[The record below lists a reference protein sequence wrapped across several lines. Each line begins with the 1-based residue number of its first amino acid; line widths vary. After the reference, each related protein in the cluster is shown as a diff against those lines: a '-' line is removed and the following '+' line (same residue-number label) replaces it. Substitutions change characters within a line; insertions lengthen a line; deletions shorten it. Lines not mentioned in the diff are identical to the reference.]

1 MSARVLTA
9 AADLGSAYDL
19 VIIGAGPAG
28 LAAALEAAAAGVQAL
43 VLDEGAEPGGQMY
56 RAVTRRSRGTLACLD
71 SAYWEGAGLV
81 RTFLASGAAYAPRA
95 MVWSLEPAH
104 PGPGLEL
111 GISLGGAS
119 RLVQARRVILATGA
133 HERPMPVPG
142 WTLPGVML
150 AGAAQIALK
159 TSALVPEGRVV
170 LAGCGPLLYLLAGE
184 LLSAGVQVGA
194 LLDTTDRGQWLESL
208 GHLPGFLG
216 SPYLAKGIR
225 LMLRIRA
232 SIRWHGNVDGLEA
245 RGADRVRQVRFR
257 AGGRWRELDA
267 DLLLLHQG
275 VVPDINLP
283 GAAGCEL
290 DWNPRQRC
298 FQPRLDPAGE
308 TTVPG
313 LAVAGD
319 AATVGGAALA
329 EVSGRLAALEAL
341 VALAALDP
349 ARAAER
355 RGALARAQGRLAR
368 GRAFLDSLYRP
379 RAAFLVP
386 GDDKTLV
393 CRCEEVTAGQL
404 RAAIALGVPGANQL
418 KAFLRCGMGPCQGRM
433 CAATVT
439 EMLATGGR
447 MTPQE
452 AGTFRLRPPVKPI
465 PLAEL
470 AALPATPEALIAV
483 TGEPIPLN

>member
-1 MSARVLTA
+1 MSARMLA
-9 AADLGSAYDL
+9 AATDLGSAYDL
-19 VIIGAGPAG
+19 IIIGAGPAG
-28 LAAALEAAAAGVQAL
+28 LAAAIEAAAAGVQAL
-43 VLDEGAEPGGQMY
+43 VLDEGTEPGGQMY
-56 RAVTRRSRGTLACLD
+56 RAVARRPRGTLACMD
-71 SAYWEGAGLV
+71 ANYWEGVDLV
-81 RTFLASGAAYAPRA
+81 QAFLASGAAYAPRA
-95 MVWSLEPAH
+95 MVWSLGTAR

-119 RLVQARRVILATGA
+119 CLVQARRVILATGA

-159 TSALVPEGRVV
+159 TSALVPGGKVV

-184 LLSAGVQVGA
+184 LLSAGVQIKA
-194 LLDTTDRGQWLESL
+194 LLDTTDRGQWLKAL
-208 GHLPGFLG
+208 GHLPEFLG
-216 SPYLAKGIR
+216 SPYLAKGLKLI
-225 LMLRIRA
+225 LRVRA
-232 SIRWHGNVDGLEA
+232 SVRWHGNVDALEA
-245 RGADRVRQVRFR
+245 QGDGRVRRVRFR
-257 AGGRWRELDA
+257 ARGRWRELDA

-283 GAAGCEL
+283 GAAGCAL
-290 DWNPRQRC
+290 GWNPGQRC

-329 EVSGRLAALEAL
+329 KVSGRLAALEAL
-341 VALAALDP
+341 VALGALDT
-349 ARAAER
+349 ARAAAR
-355 RGALARAQGRLAR
+355 REPLVRAQGHLAR
-368 GRAFLDSLYRP
+368 GRKFLDTLHQP
-379 RAAFLVP
+379 RTAFLVP
-386 GDDKTLV
+386 GDDQTIV
-393 CRCEEVTAGQL
+393 CRCEEVRAGQL
-404 RAAIALGVPGANQL
+404 RAAIALGVPGVNQL

-439 EMLATGGR
+439 EMMAAGGR
-447 MTPQE
+447 MAPQE
-452 AGTFRLRPPVKPI
+452 AGTFRPRPPVKPI

-470 AALPATPEALIAV
+470 ASLPATPEALIAV
-483 TGEPIPLN
+483 TGEPTPLN